1 MVNFHKNLKN
11 GQNSRDFPIKDF
23 GDPPLKIRQNSLLIF
38 YSQPLR
44 RAPVVLC
51 LGAIMDDFA
60 GLGGRLQDPLQQSF
74 RANGDLE
81 AGKMQNAKWIIYL
94 LFQNVK
100 AKMTH
105 F

>member
-1 MVNFHKNLKN
+1 M
-11 GQNSRDFPIKDF
+11 
-23 GDPPLKIRQNSLLIF
+23 
-38 YSQPLR
+38 
-44 RAPVVLC
+44 
-51 LGAIMDDFA
+51 A
-60 GLGGRLQDPLQQSF
+60 GLGGWLQDPLQQSF